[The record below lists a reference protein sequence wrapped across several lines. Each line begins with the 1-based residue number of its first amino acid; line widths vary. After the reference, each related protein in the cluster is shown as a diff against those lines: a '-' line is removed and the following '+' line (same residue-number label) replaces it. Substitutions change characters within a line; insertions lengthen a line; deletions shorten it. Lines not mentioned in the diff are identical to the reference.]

1 MTSLPILFL
10 TATTRLHRALR
21 KHAYDEMS
29 HIAGSWHTAGR
40 PGCNN
45 PESGK
50 TININFALP
59 RSQRLIRAN
68 RRIGSLPY

>member
-1 MTSLPILFL
+1 MISLPVLLFA
-10 TATTRLHRALR
+10 ATTRLHRALR

-29 HIAGSWHTAGR
+29 HIAGSWHVTGQPER
-40 PGCNN
+40 NN

-59 RSQRLIRAN
+59 REQRLIRAN